1 MRAAGRDKVL
11 AIGLDACD
19 LSLIQSRRTQLP
31 VLARLTEA
39 EFFCEPAAPKALT
52 GSVWPTF
59 YTGSHPGHHGIYQH
73 LVWDAREDGLAPDWT
88 GLVRL
93 PSVLG

>member
-31 VLARLTEA
+31 VLAARLTEA
-39 EFFCEPAAPKALT
+39 EFF
-52 GSVWPTF
+52 W
-59 YTGSHPGHHGIYQH
+59 
-73 LVWDAREDGLAPDWT
+73 
-88 GLVRL
+88 
-93 PSVLG
+93 